1 MDNIIHILKTLFLF
15 PRIVIAIN
23 QTLHA
28 KKKKKKKKNF
38 VLLNYICVECT
49 HWIVPLRW
57 SRRRHGHPFKEE
69 AEYLAIILKTCLVCR
84 VHH

>member
-28 KKKKKKKKNF
+28 KKKKKKKLCF
-38 VLLNYICVECT
+38 TQLYM
-49 HWIVPLRW
+49 
-57 SRRRHGHPFKEE
+57 
-69 AEYLAIILKTCLVCR
+69 CR
-84 VHH
+84 VHPLDRAS